1 MSRMASMR
9 KGIPKLFKDG
19 YKQFSGVE
27 EAILNNTDAVKQF
40 AEILRTSFGPNGM
53 NKIVINHIGKTYV
66 TSDCHTIVDQ
76 LRVEHPA
83 ANVVVEQAG
92 MQQKEIGDGSNFVVI
107 MAGELLKKAEGLI
120 GIGVHPSD
128 IVSGYDKACKKAL
141 QILETL
147 VCPTN
152 FDLRKI
158 EDLAQACRTAIASKC
173 FGLEEFISTT
183 VAEACKI
190 AMPKNPL
197 EFQVDNIRTI
207 KILGSVVKSSHVVNG
222 MVLHYRSKT
231 NIKKVEDTKVLIT
244 TANLGLREMDVSQ
257 NVLFEGA
264 EDLLNFSKSEEQIVE
279 SSIKRYADMGVGVVV
294 CSAKP
299 TDLEIHYLNKYGI
312 YCIILIS
319 KWGRRRLSRTLGA
332 RICVTKDIVPEDLG
346 HVASCAET
354 EIGGQRVTQITQ
366 REGASEVATIVIRA
380 PSSNIMNDVER
391 AIFDGV
397 NTIRAMARESKFV
410 PGAGATEIEIARL
423 IQEFGAQATGLEQY
437 SIKAF
442 GEAFEVIPRT
452 LASNSGMDFEETIAN
467 LYKEHSNNG
476 ASVGV
481 DVINKSC
488 ADALKLGVLD
498 LLVTKKFALRLCMN
512 AVLTILRVDHIIMAK
527 PAGGPKKPTRQGH
540 WDDDDD
546 AW

>member
-1 MSRMASMR
+1 MASMR

-53 NKIVINHIGKTYV
+53 NKIVINHIGKVYV

-83 ANVVVEQAG
+83 ANVVVQAAG

-107 MAGELLKKAEGLI
+107 MAGELLKKAEALI

-128 IVSGYDKACKKAL
+128 IVSGYDKAAKKAI
-141 QILETL
+141 QVLETL
-147 VCPTN
+147 TVETDY
-152 FDLRKI
+152 DLTSVK
-158 EDLAQACRTAIASKC
+158 DLAQACRTAIASKC
-173 FGLEEFISTT
+173 FGLEEFISNI
-183 VAEACKI
+183 VAEAAHI

-207 KILGSVVKSSHVVNG
+207 KILGSDVKSSHVVNG
-222 MVLHYRSKT
+222 MILHYRSKT
-231 NIKKVEDTKVLIT
+231 NVKKVENAKVLIT

-257 NVLFEGA
+257 NVLFEKA
-264 EDLLNFSKSEEQIVE
+264 EDLLNFSKSEEAIVE
-279 SSIKRYADMGVGVVV
+279 ASIKRYADMGVRVVV
-294 CSAKP
+294 CSSKP
-299 TDLEIHYLNKYGI
+299 TDLEVHYLNKYGI

-319 KWGRRRLSRTLGA
+319 KWGRRRLSRTINA
-332 RICVTKDIVPEDLG
+332 RICVTKDIQMEDLG
-346 HVASCAET
+346 HVQCCSEI
-354 EIGGQRVTQITQ
+354 EIGGQRVTQIIQ
-366 REGASEVATIVIRA
+366 REGGSEVATLVIRA

-410 PGAGATEIEIARL
+410 PGAGSTELELARL
-423 IQEFGAQATGLEQY
+423 IQEYGAEAPGLEQY

-442 GEAFEVIPRT
+442 AEAFEVIPRM
-452 LASNSGMDFEETIAN
+452 LAKNSGMDFEETVAN
-467 LYKEHSNNG
+467 LYKEHSNGN
-476 ASVGV
+476 VHHGV
-481 DVINKSC
+481 DVVNKC
-488 ADALKLGVLD
+488 CTDAVKMGVLD
-498 LLVTKKFALRLCMN
+498 LLVTKKFALRLCVN
-512 AVLTILRVDHIIMAK
+512 ACLTILRVDHIIMSK
-527 PAGGPKKPTRQGH
+527 PAGGPKKPQRQGH